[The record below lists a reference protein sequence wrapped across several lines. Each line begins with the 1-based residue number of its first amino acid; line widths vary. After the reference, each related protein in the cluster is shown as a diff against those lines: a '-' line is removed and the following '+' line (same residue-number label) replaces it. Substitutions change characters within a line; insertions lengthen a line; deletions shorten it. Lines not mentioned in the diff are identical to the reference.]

1 MPFFRP
7 RKKFFYTLQK
17 QLQLSSKVLY
27 YNMRSPQKATILGLF
42 KSFHCT
48 FTVIYA
54 TPQWA

>member
-1 MPFFRP
+1 MPLVTTRKRFFSTVENVA
-7 RKKFFYTLQK
+7 K
-17 QLQLSSKVLY
+17 LSAKVLY

>member
-1 MPFFRP
+1 
-7 RKKFFYTLQK
+7 
-17 QLQLSSKVLY
+17 VLY